1 VKIGFKVI
9 KNATNESI
17 GFLKDPLMNLTND
30 PNLMYCE
37 TVNTKSQLNERLR
50 FFNKNLVNIIGKTP
64 TNNKLF
70 TLTENIRIRNYLNYC
85 FSDLS
90 VMPCYSSEKDKI

>member
-50 FFNKNLVNIIGKTP
+50 FFNKNLENIIGKKLV
-64 TNNKLF
+64 NNKLF
-70 TLTENIRIRNYLNYC
+70 TIIENIRIRNYRNYNI
-85 FSDLS
+85 FDLI
-90 VMPCYSSEKDKI
+90 VIPCYSSETDKI